1 MRTFE
6 DIIERAK
13 LLKLPMTEYE
23 FRDTKLNPVPDPPF
37 LVYLKPETQRGTDEK
52 NRIREIAG
60 SLELYT
66 DRRPDPD
73 LEAKIENDVLFD
85 VEFEKYSARIPDE
98 NMVQTSYDFRI
109 VQKKAER
116 KV

>member
-1 MRTFE
+1 M
-6 DIIERAK
+6 
-13 LLKLPMTEYE
+13 
-23 FRDTKLNPVPDPPF
+23 
-37 LVYLKPETQRGTDEK
+37 
-52 NRIREIAG
+52 
-60 SLELYT
+60 ELYT